1 MTIPK
6 EAENSVN
13 PILRGEIKEEHA

>member
-1 MTIPK
+1 VDTIDEIGPRGIPK

-13 PILRGEIKEEHA
+13 C